1 MLENP
6 LRERNFKMSL
16 ILMKKIFESLPKN
29 QYWSIHLLE
38 YKHLKGGSKYTCR
51 LIELEPDGRLNKLIQ
66 DISELYTGEKGKK
79 RLSRYNDVRNYD
91 GTCSGTTIYKI
102 PFEES
107 DVVVDLD
114 ALFEGITNS
123 DVECNPFEIKP
134 QAYILCGRLLI
145 DGKEHQIKLIS
156 MNSPITILKNKFM
169 NKKGGFKEIKE
180 KILNLRTS
188 INAVIYDKDI
198 YMLDMSVEP
207 LFNME
212 RSYKNKCNKAVER
225 IEHLDIVSDID
236 TFKSI
241 ATTGHNP
248 RSFAAFSEGK
258 LNLLGNVKSRAVV
271 CQRFGIPLTQDR
283 KFDTTKKE
291 NADKLVKVLC
301 NKAMWDIIEENSVE
315 VDGLKTWQR

>member
-6 LRERNFKMSL
+6 LRERDFKMSL

-169 NKKGGFKEIKE
+169 NKKGKFKEIKE

-212 RSYKNKCNKAVER
+212 RSYKNKCNKAV
-225 IEHLDIVSDID
+225 
-236 TFKSI
+236 
-241 ATTGHNP
+241 
-248 RSFAAFSEGK
+248 
-258 LNLLGNVKSRAVV
+258 V

-301 NKAMWDIIEENSVE
+301 NKAMWDIIEENPVE

>member
-1 MLENP
+1 
-6 LRERNFKMSL
+6 MSL

-123 DVECNPFEIKP
+123 DVECNPFE
-134 QAYILCGRLLI
+134 
-145 DGKEHQIKLIS
+145 
-156 MNSPITILKNKFM
+156 
-169 NKKGGFKEIKE
+169 
-180 KILNLRTS
+180 
-188 INAVIYDKDI
+188 
-198 YMLDMSVEP
+198 
-207 LFNME
+207 
-212 RSYKNKCNKAVER
+212 
-225 IEHLDIVSDID
+225 
-236 TFKSI
+236 
-241 ATTGHNP
+241 
-248 RSFAAFSEGK
+248 
-258 LNLLGNVKSRAVV
+258 
-271 CQRFGIPLTQDR
+271 
-283 KFDTTKKE
+283 
-291 NADKLVKVLC
+291 
-301 NKAMWDIIEENSVE
+301 
-315 VDGLKTWQR
+315 

>member
-1 MLENP
+1 M
-6 LRERNFKMSL
+6 
-16 ILMKKIFESLPKN
+16 
-29 QYWSIHLLE
+29 LE

-169 NKKGGFKEIKE
+169 NKKGKFKEIKE

-198 YMLDMSVEP
+198 YMLDKFQDISP
-207 LFNME
+207 LQYELICQWN
-212 RSYKNKCNKAVER
+212 RYLIWKGHIR
-225 IEHLDIVSDID
+225 ISAIKLLKESSILILFQILTHLRV
-236 TFKSI
+236 
-241 ATTGHNP
+241 
-248 RSFAAFSEGK
+248 
-258 LNLLGNVKSRAVV
+258 LLPQVIIHVAL
-271 CQRFGIPLTQDR
+271 PL
-283 KFDTTKKE
+283 
-291 NADKLVKVLC
+291 LVK
-301 NKAMWDIIEENSVE
+301 ES
-315 VDGLKTWQR
+315 